1 MLHYCYRIMRNG
13 GYVMKTLTLE
23 EKLFNANV
31 MTLDT
36 YIMFKLKEITE
47 NLKPEL
53 IKKNRAPISLSMGA
67 PTAKPPE
74 ALLNRL
80 KEILDEENIHLYSIP
95 KGEPYFR
102 KAIAQRMKNRFGVEL
117 DPDKEIFSLMGSK
130 EGIANL
136 IRFLVTPKKEVKEK
150 DIILVPDPG
159 YASYLE
165 FIKCSGGYAYSVPLT
180 KENNY
185 QPDMDEIWNNLIK
198 DGFNPKNVKGMLMN
212 YPNNPLGVST
222 TKEYAAKVVEF
233 CKKHQILLMSDAA
246 YCDLYFDENE
256 KPFSIFEIEGAKDIA
271 VEFFSFSKPYAITG
285 WRLGWVCGNSS
296 IIQRFGKAKSTID
309 NGIFKALQKACAE
322 ILNSKEGDDYI
333 KAGNKNYKHKQ
344 AIMLKG
350 FKELGWEIDETSVPH
365 TTFYLWLPIPPRY
378 KSSFEFCK
386 DVLEKSGVVLV
397 PGNAFGAHGEGF
409 FRLSYVCSDE
419 KLQEV
424 IDRFKADGFYY

>member
-1 MLHYCYRIMRNG
+1 
-13 GYVMKTLTLE
+13 MKTLTLE
-23 EKLFNANV
+23 EKLFNADV

-67 PTAKPPE
+67 PTANPPK
-74 ALLNRL
+74 ALLDRL
-80 KEILDEENIHLYSIP
+80 KEILNEGNIHLYSVP

-165 FIKCSGGYAYSVPLT
+165 FIKCSGGYAYPVPLT

-185 QPDMDEIWNNLIK
+185 QPDMEDIRNNLIK
-198 DGFNPKNVKGMLMN
+198 DGFNPENIKGMLMN

-233 CKKHQILLMSDAA
+233 CKKYQILLMSDAA

-256 KPFSIFEIEGAKDIA
+256 KPFSIFELEGAKDIA

-285 WRLGWVCGNSS
+285 WRLGWVCGNSA

-322 ILNSKEGDDYI
+322 ILNSEEGDEYI
-333 KAGNKNYKHKQ
+333 RTGNLNYKHKQ
-344 AIMLKG
+344 AIMVKG
-350 FKELGWEIDETSVPH
+350 FKELGWEIDEKSVPH

-378 KSSFEFCK
+378 TSAFEFCK

-424 IDRFKADGFYY
+424 IDRMKSDGFSFK

>member
-1 MLHYCYRIMRNG
+1 
-13 GYVMKTLTLE
+13 MKTLTLE
-23 EKLFNANV
+23 EKLFNADV

-80 KEILDEENIHLYSIP
+80 KEILNEENIHLYSIP

-165 FIKCSGGYAYSVPLT
+165 FIKCSGGYAYPVPLT

-198 DGFNPKNVKGMLMN
+198 DGFNPENVKGMLMN

-256 KPFSIFEIEGAKDIA
+256 KPFSIFELEGAKDIA

-285 WRLGWVCGNSS
+285 WRLGWVCGNSA

-333 KAGNKNYKHKQ
+333 KAGNQNYKHKQ
-344 AIMLKG
+344 AIMVKG
-350 FKELGWEIDETSVPH
+350 FKELGWKIDETSVPH

-378 KSSFEFCK
+378 KSAFEFCK

-397 PGNAFGAHGEGF
+397 PGNAFGSHGEGF